1 MPNLFFWSTVWIV
14 CFYHF
19 VTWQG
24 VQARSLEAAIEQ
36 IEDIPTN
43 TLRGELAALHRKQV
57 DGRLTASE
65 RERIPELEKEIDLRD
80 AGTADLSGGSLS
92 SSTTNVAR

>member
-1 MPNLFFWSTVWIV
+1 
-14 CFYHF
+14 
-19 VTWQG
+19 

-43 TLRGELAALHRKQV
+43 TLRGELAALYRKQV
-57 DGRLTASE
+57 DGRLTVSE

-80 AGTADLSGGSLS
+80 VGAEVSGADD
-92 SSTTNVAR
+92 